1 MTFLDKTDGPE
12 LQNAQEGE
20 RRVVN
25 LALQG
30 GGSHGAFAWGVLDRL
45 LEEETLQFEGIS
57 GTSAG
62 AANAVVLADGFA
74 AGGREGA
81 REALR
86 GYWQRVSDLWSRGPF
101 KPPLIGGKNSDF
113 GLENSPGFRFIEPM
127 THFASP
133 YQLNPFNFN
142 PFRDMLAEAIDFE
155 RVRRQTALK
164 LFICA
169 TDVQTA
175 KVKIFAG
182 NELRVDHVLASTCLP
197 LLMQAVEIDG
207 DYYWDGMYSGN
218 PAIYPLVYECESRDI
233 LLVHITPAERP
244 GVPTTSPAIMN
255 RMQEISSNTSLIR
268 EMRMIASYNKLIEQG
283 RMGGG
288 KRALSCQLFPSGASH
303 ATFSWSISRP
313 PSAPGR
319 THPPEVGSF
328 QFSQSPPRPNGLP
341 SFIAIA
347 QGCLAFEPLIASIR
361 KSRRLGRYSAAAN
374 RRRGSSAGCARSR
387 TWR

>member
-1 MTFLDKTDGPE
+1 MTFLDKADEPE
-12 LQNAQEGE
+12 RQNAQKSVL
-20 RRVVN
+20 RVLN

-30 GGSHGAFAWGVLDRL
+30 GGSHGAFVWGVLDRL
-45 LEEETLQFEGIS
+45 LEEETLSFEGVS

-62 AANAVVLADGFA
+62 AVNAVVLADGFA

-81 REALR
+81 RQALR
-86 GYWQRVSDLWSRGPF
+86 AYWQKVSDLWSRGPF
-101 KPPLIGGKNSDF
+101 KPPLIGGRNSDF
-113 GLENSPGFRFIEPM
+113 GLENSPGFRFVEPM

-155 RVRRQTALK
+155 RVRRQKAIK

-182 NELRVDHVLASTCLP
+182 DELGPDHILASTCLP

-207 DYYWDGMYSGN
+207 AYYWDGMYSGN
-218 PAIYPLVYECESRDI
+218 PAIYPLVYECEARDV

-288 KRALSCQLFPSGASH
+288 KRMLIHVIEAEEFIRA
-303 ATFSWSISRP
+303 FSWSSRLN
-313 PSAPGR
+313 ADWDFLQHLYKIGR
-319 THPPEVGSF
+319 ARTD
-328 QFSQSPPRPNGLP
+328 QWL
-341 SFIAIA
+341 
-347 QGCLAFEPLIASIR
+347 
-361 KSRRLGRYSAAAN
+361 KAN
-374 RRRGSSAGCARSR
+374 FNRIGTESTMDLDSKYF
-387 TWR
+387 

>member
-1 MTFLDKTDGPE
+1 MTRKGVRKVL
-12 LQNAQEGE
+12 
-20 RRVVN
+20 N

-45 LEEETLQFEGIS
+45 LEEETLYFEGIS

-62 AANAVVLADGFA
+62 AANAVVLADGLA

-81 REALR
+81 RQALR
-86 GYWQRVSDLWSRGPF
+86 TYWQRVSDLWSHGPF
-101 KPPLIGGKNSDF
+101 KPSLIVGGNSDF

-133 YQLNPFNFN
+133 YELNPFNYN
-142 PFRDMLAEAIDFE
+142 PFRDMLVEAIDFE

-175 KVKIFAG
+175 KVKVFTEK
-182 NELRVDHVLASTCLP
+182 ELRVDHVLASTCLP

-288 KRALSCQLFPSGASH
+288 KCMLMHVIEAQEFIRA
-303 ATFSWSISRP
+303 FSWSSRLN
-313 PSAPGR
+313 ADWDFLQHLYNMGR
-319 THPPEVGSF
+319 ARTDQWLEANF
-328 QFSQSPPRPNGLP
+328 NQ
-341 SFIAIA
+341 
-347 QGCLAFEPLIASIR
+347 
-361 KSRRLGRYSAAAN
+361 LGIDSTVNLDARYF
-374 RRRGSSAGCARSR
+374 
-387 TWR
+387 

>member
-1 MTFLDKTDGPE
+1 MTFLDKEDGAE
-12 LQNAQEGE
+12 RQNSQDGEG
-20 RRVVN
+20 RVVN

-30 GGSHGAFAWGVLDRL
+30 GGSHGAFVWGVLDRL
-45 LEEETLQFEGIS
+45 LDEETLHFEGIS

-62 AANAVVLADGFA
+62 AVNAVVLADGFA
-74 AGGREGA
+74 DGGREGA
-81 REALR
+81 KEALR
-86 GYWQRVSDLWSRGPF
+86 SYWQRVSDLWSRGPF
-101 KPPLIGGKNSDF
+101 KASLIGGGNPDF
-113 GLENSPGFRFIEPM
+113 GLEYSPGFRFIEPM

-133 YQLNPFNFN
+133 YQLNPFNYN
-142 PFRDMLAEAIDFE
+142 PLKEMLGEAINFE

-175 KVKIFAG
+175 KVRIFAG
-182 NELRVDHVLASTCLP
+182 KELRVEHILASTCLP
-197 LLMQAVEIDG
+197 LLMQAVQVD
-207 DYYWDGMYSGN
+207 DAYYWDGMYSGN

-288 KRALSCQLFPSGASH
+288 KRMLMHVIEAEEFIRA
-303 ATFSWSISRP
+303 FSWSSRLN
-313 PSAPGR
+313 ADWDFLQHLYNMGR
-319 THPPEVGSF
+319 
-328 QFSQSPPRPNGLP
+328 
-341 SFIAIA
+341 A
-347 QGCLAFEPLIASIR
+347 QADQWLQANFD
-361 KSRRLGRYSAAAN
+361 RLGMESTIDLDSRYF
-374 RRRGSSAGCARSR
+374 
-387 TWR
+387 